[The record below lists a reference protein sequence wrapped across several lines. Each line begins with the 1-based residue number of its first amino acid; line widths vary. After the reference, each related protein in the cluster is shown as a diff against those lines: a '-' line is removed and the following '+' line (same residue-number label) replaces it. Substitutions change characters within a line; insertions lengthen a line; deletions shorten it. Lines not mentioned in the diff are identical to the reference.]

1 MSPDAVLKI
10 GGSVLTDKA
19 NPGVIRED
27 ELAGI
32 AAAIATRPR
41 LSLVIVHGA
50 GSLGHPEAERYHI
63 TAGVDQ
69 SNREGVYVTH
79 AAVRRL
85 NEAIVTAIRDAGRE
99 AAGISPLCA
108 CSAENGRI
116 RSFAIEP
123 LLGMLELGIVPVIH
137 GDVVMDTVRG
147 GSIVSGDQL
156 VRHIALA
163 TRPKKV
169 GLATDVPGVL
179 SAGRVVPEITPVNAT
194 AIRLGRSGH
203 TDVTGGMEGKVRE
216 LLSLAADGI
225 PSDIFSVSRIG
236 DFLDGAPHGGS
247 RVHGG

>member
-19 NPGVIRED
+19 RPGVIRED
-27 ELAGI
+27 EIAAI
-32 AAAIATRPR
+32 AAAIAARPHI
-41 LSLVIVHGA
+41 SLVIVHGA

-63 TAGVDQ
+63 TTGVNQ
-69 SNREGVYVTH
+69 SNREGVYITH

-85 NEAIVTAIRDAGRE
+85 NEALVMALRAAGRE

-108 CSAENGRI
+108 CSAEDGRI
-116 RSFAIEP
+116 RSFALEP
-123 LLGMLELGIVPVIH
+123 LRGMLRLGIVPVIH

-163 TRPKKV
+163 TRPERV

-179 SAGRVVPEITPVNAT
+179 FEGRVVPEITPANVA
-194 AIRLGRSGH
+194 AIQPGRSGH

-216 LLSLAADGI
+216 LLSLAAEGV
-225 PSDIFSVSRIG
+225 PSDIFLASRIG
-236 DFLDGAPHGGS
+236 DFLDDAPHGGS
-247 RVHGG
+247 HVHGG